1 MAGAIELKPC
11 RSCEEPS
18 WSPKWPL

>member
-18 WSPKWPL
+18 RSPKWPL